1 MVDRYTK
8 IVLTII
14 AVGLWMQVGLQIN
27 PVRPAMAEFGDLD
40 SKWLQDI
47 AINTETAAN
56 WLSAIYYELDGS

>member
-1 MVDRYTK
+1 
-8 IVLTII
+8 
-14 AVGLWMQVGLQIN
+14 MQVGLQLN

-47 AINTETAAN
+47 AINTETTAN